1 MDFNT
6 TDSSMHSQTYVDYV
20 VKKNREGVRYYLKWS
35 YACLITEE

>member
-20 VKKNREGVRYYLKWS
+20 VKKIEREYV
-35 YACLITEE
+35 II